1 MKGIIM
7 EKVIRDGKVGVI
19 YSPDYGAGWFSWNK
33 ESPEIMFDPNLIN
46 FLEND
51 EEDKLRAYMELKY
64 PDVFVSEYG
73 LDLVVE
79 WLPVGTEFKIE
90 EYDGAESLI
99 LKEKEV
105 WLIA

>member
-1 MKGIIM
+1 MKGIVM

-19 YSPDYGAGWFSWNK
+19 ISPDYGAGWSTWNP
-33 ESPEIMFDPNLIN
+33 EYPEIMFDPNLIN
-46 FLEND
+46 FVEKA
-51 EEDKLRAYMELKY
+51 EWDKLKAYMELKY
-64 PDVFVSEYG
+64 PEVFVSEYG

-79 WLPVGTEFKIE
+79 WLPVGAEFKIE